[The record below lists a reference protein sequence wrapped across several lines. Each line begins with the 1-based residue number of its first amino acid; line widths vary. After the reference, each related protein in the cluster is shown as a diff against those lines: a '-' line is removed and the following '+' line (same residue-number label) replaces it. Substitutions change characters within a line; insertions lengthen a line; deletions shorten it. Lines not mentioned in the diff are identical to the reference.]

1 MTVDP
6 GASTSTSTKD
16 LVINPQL
23 VVPARDLSW
32 SASRASGPGGQNVN
46 KVATKVTLRFDLRGT
61 DSLTQAQK
69 ARLRKLAGRRL
80 DAQGALMI
88 SAQAERS
95 QRQNLERARDGL
107 RKLVRKALVAPK
119 LRIGTKP
126 SRASKRRRLES
137 KRRRGEQKK
146 ARGKVRQIDG

>member
-1 MTVDP
+1 MTVEP
-6 GASTSTSTKD
+6 STSAKD
-16 LVINPQL
+16 LVVNPRL
-23 VVPARDLSW
+23 TIPARDLSW
-32 SASRASGPGGQNVN
+32 RASRASGPGGQNVN

-61 DSLTQAQK
+61 DSLTRAHK

-107 RKLVRKALVAPK
+107 RKLIRKALIPPK
-119 LRIGTKP
+119 RRIGTKP
-126 SRASKRRRLES
+126 TRASKRKRLES
-137 KRRRGEQKK
+137 KRRRADQKK
-146 ARGKVRQIDG
+146 ARGKVSQVDE